1 MQRMGEEIE
10 LAAKAIGESMDVL
23 VERSGLLGPVKELS
37 DWVTSYIHYRRQP
50 ALARVIAK
58 AADRIR
64 RDGSP
69 AVAISDKLLRDVLEG
84 ASMEDDPFLQ
94 DLWANLLANAVE
106 GGDPRVLP
114 ALPRI
119 LRSLGPREARFLDTL
134 IDQEDNGQYI
144 AEIDT
149 TAVAKHQGLRQWELD
164 NLERLGLIRLYAG
177 HAKVTKGAEG
187 DFVSLQDAMRRDFG
201 ITELG
206 SLLIL
211 VCHEP
216 RGPLRDANAE
226 G

>member
-69 AVAISDKLLRDVLEG
+69 AAAISDKLLRDVLEG

-119 LRSLGPREARFLDTL
+119 LGSLGPREARFLDTL

-149 TAVAKHQGLRQWELD
+149 AAVAKHQGLRQWELD
-164 NLERLGLIRLYAG
+164 NLERLWTSP
-177 HAKVTKGAEG
+177 VFEDT
-187 DFVSLQDAMRRDFG
+187 
-201 ITELG
+201 
-206 SLLIL
+206 
-211 VCHEP
+211 
-216 RGPLRDANAE
+216 
-226 G
+226 